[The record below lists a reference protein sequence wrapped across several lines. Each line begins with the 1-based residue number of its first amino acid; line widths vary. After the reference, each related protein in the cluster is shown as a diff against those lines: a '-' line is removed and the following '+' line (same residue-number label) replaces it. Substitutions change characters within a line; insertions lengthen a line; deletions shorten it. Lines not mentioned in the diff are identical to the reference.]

1 MFKHNKAVV
10 SIILAG
16 LYVAASPA
24 IAATPAEAGVEHEVN
39 SCVAEV
45 RENLNYT
52 DAARVRH
59 DVMAIER
66 RTVGY
71 TLKIRTMLYDVAD
84 DQPIRGRTF
93 GEQRAG
99 GAGARDAA
107 HQCGPRSRRHMHWT
121 VWGAV

>member
-1 MFKHNKAVV
+1 MFNRNKAVT

-16 LYVAASPA
+16 IYAFASPA
-24 IAATPAEAGVEHEVN
+24 NAATAEESGVAHEVN

-45 RENLNYT
+45 REQLDYT

-84 DQPIRGRTF
+84 DQAIR
-93 GEQRAG
+93 AY
-99 GAGARDAA
+99 AA
-107 HQCGPRSRRHMHWT
+107 TCIVNGDNPPLSFEIRE
-121 VWGAV
+121 GL